1 MLNKFR
7 YEVSFGSNGEF
18 LAGFDNLK
26 YAYEFI
32 YLNFDVIYNRNL
44 LDSYPLCVC
53 DVFEDKNLG
62 DIVISCYDGY
72 DGYDGYDDYHCDYE
86 GYDDYYCDY
95 ETYCD
100 HYYSNEHY
108 NSNEYLNMSFSMSFS
123 ISVDNIISD
132 LHAAALNFN
141 KKFEKVNTKNK
152 WHIGLKTP

>member
-18 LAGFDNLK
+18 LVGFDNLK

-62 DIVISCYDGY
+62 DIVISCYDY
-72 DGYDGYDDYHCDYE
+72 Y

-108 NSNEYLNMSFSMSFS
+108 NSNEYLNMSFFMSFS

>member
-62 DIVISCYDGY
+62 DIVISCYDY
-72 DGYDGYDDYHCDYE
+72 Y

-108 NSNEYLNMSFSMSFS
+108 NSNEYLNMSFFMSFS